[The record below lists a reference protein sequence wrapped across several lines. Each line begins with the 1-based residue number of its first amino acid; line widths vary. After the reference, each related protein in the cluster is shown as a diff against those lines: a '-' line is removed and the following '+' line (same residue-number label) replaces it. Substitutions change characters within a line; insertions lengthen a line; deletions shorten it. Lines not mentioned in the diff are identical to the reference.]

1 MINKVVIIGRLT
13 ADIEVQKTN
22 SGKSVAHFSIACER
36 PKRRDQEKQT
46 DFIRCVAWEKTADM
60 LAQYARK
67 GTFLGIDGMLT
78 VNNYTA
84 QNGEKRS
91 TTEVL
96 TNTIQLIGGTARTAQ
111 QAPKQMQMNPTE
123 QNWSTPQVPKTN
135 TQNEDLGFPFNTAES
150 LGYDISS
157 DDLPF

>member
-13 ADIEVQKTN
+13 ADIEVMKTN
-22 SGKSVAHFSIACER
+22 SGKSVAHFTIACER
-36 PKRRDQEKQT
+36 PKRKDQEKQT
-46 DFIRCVAWEKTADM
+46 DFIRCVAWEKTADV
-60 LAQYARK
+60 LAQYAKK
-67 GTFLGIDGMLT
+67 GMFLGIDGMLT

-111 QAPKQMQMNPTE
+111 QAPQQMQMNPTE
-123 QNWSTPQVPKTN
+123 QNWSTPQVPQT
-135 TQNEDLGFPFNTAES
+135 S
-150 LGYDISS
+150 LYTKEADRRDDIFDPELDISS

>member
-22 SGKSVAHFSIACER
+22 SGKSVAHFTIACER
-36 PKRRDQEKQT
+36 PKRKDQEKQT
-46 DFIRCVAWEKTADM
+46 DFIRCVAWEKTADV
-60 LAQYARK
+60 LAQYAKK
-67 GTFLGIDGMLT
+67 GMFLGIDGMLT

-84 QNGEKRS
+84 QNGEKRT

-96 TNTIQLIGGTARTAQ
+96 TNTIQLIGGTAQQKQ
-111 QAPKQMQMNPTE
+111 QAPQQMQMNPTE
-123 QNWSTPQVPKTN
+123 QNWSTPQVPQTSLYTKDADKDLDFSGFEI
-135 TQNEDLGFPFNTAES
+135 NE
-150 LGYDISS
+150 

>member
-22 SGKSVAHFSIACER
+22 SGKSVAHFTIACER
-36 PKRRDQEKQT
+36 PKRKDQEKQT

-78 VNNYTA
+78 VNNYTV

-96 TNTIQLIGGTARTAQ
+96 TNTIQLIGGTAQQTH
-111 QAPKQMQMNPTE
+111 QAPQQMQMNPTE
-123 QNWSTPQVPKTN
+123 QNWSTPQVPQTTMYTKDADKDLDFTGYEI
-135 TQNEDLGFPFNTAES
+135 NE
-150 LGYDISS
+150 